1 MVWVNI
7 TDINRIY
14 LNNNALQVEILGR
27 GIAWLD
33 TGTHDSLLEAAEYV
47 KTLQK
52 RQNCIICS
60 PEEIAYNNGFITREE
75 LIKLADMMHENDY
88 GLYLKSLK

>member
-1 MVWVNI
+1 M
-7 TDINRIY
+7 
-14 LNNNALQVEILGR
+14 
-27 GIAWLD
+27 
-33 TGTHDSLLEAAEYV
+33 

-60 PEEIAYNNGFITREE
+60 PEEIAYNKGFITREE